1 MGVSKRQGDS
11 RARTRENADAGVSE
25 CVSLMTSGQWV
36 SGRSHAEV
44 ARRHGV
50 AESTARD
57 WATNASRIVRLAVQG
72 DVEEIRARMVATLET
87 VATCAIADE
96 DWRTVVSAVAE
107 QAKLLGMVVQKHE
120 VSAMTPEEADRLI
133 AEAAKLAKEDT

>member
-1 MGVSKRQGDS
+1 M
-11 RARTRENADAGVSE
+11 
-25 CVSLMTSGQWV
+25 
-36 SGRSHAEV
+36 
-44 ARRHGV
+44 